1 MHHRPLQVWQET
13 RMWQPRPWLN
23 ANQGTVYPTV
33 LRNISPLFCYNIVH
47 SSDSV
52 CLVNVCQDLLE
63 KMWEF
68 LGRVITG
75 DETWVFQYDPE
86 TKRQSLQLKT
96 QNSPRAKKAH
106 MSKSKIKVMLIAF
119 FDQRGVVHE
128 FGPQGQTVNQQFYQW
143 LLNSP
148 NDWVRRSRW
157 ALWRDKSWLLHHDIP
172 THTPFT
178 VRQFSANKQITA
190 LDHPPYI
197 APYDFWVF
205 PRMKTVLKG
214 THFPSAEQIKAT
226 VTRELRGL
234 KEDFVIEPL

>member
-1 MHHRPLQVWQET
+1 
-13 RMWQPRPWLN
+13 
-23 ANQGTVYPTV
+23 
-33 LRNISPLFCYNIVH
+33 
-47 SSDSV
+47 
-52 CLVNVCQDLLE
+52 
-63 KMWEF
+63 MWEF

-96 QNSPRAKKAH
+96 QNSPRAKKSH
-106 MSKSKIKVMLIAF
+106 ISKSKIKVMLIAF

-178 VRQFSANKQITA
+178 VRQFSQQT
-190 LDHPPYI
+190 DHSSRPPSLY
-197 APYDFWVF
+197 
-205 PRMKTVLKG
+205 RTVWFLGLPKDEDCAQRNPFSLSRTDQG
-214 THFPSAEQIKAT
+214 HSDEGAEGPQ
-226 VTRELRGL
+226 RGFCNRT
-234 KEDFVIEPL
+234 FVIKPFWENSRFFIVTPHEVKYYF